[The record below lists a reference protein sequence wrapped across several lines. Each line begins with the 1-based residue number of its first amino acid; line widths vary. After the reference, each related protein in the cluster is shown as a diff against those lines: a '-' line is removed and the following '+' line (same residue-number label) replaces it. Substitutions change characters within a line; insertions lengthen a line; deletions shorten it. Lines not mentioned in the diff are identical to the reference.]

1 MELPSLGVL
10 PSLEPAAL
18 SPALLDGL
26 HSLQCLKHLE
36 GAAADLHHLPAAARS
51 LQSAADSLERFH
63 TRLLVIGVGFWA
75 AQGFVRWAWSR
86 WAAPSSASAC
96 PTAPA
101 TADEIGIAGHS
112 AMPTAETFIEHFGLV
127 KHPEGGYFREMY
139 RSGAPTMESMGKT
152 DERGARFS
160 VAGVEGG
167 ERNEMTSIYWMA
179 RGD

>member
-1 MELPSLGVL
+1 MFDHTRIRLGLSGSLSDYWHRPLVTCRWIVAFGQSLTASDDLVSRRIMEL

-101 TADEIGIAGHS
+101 TADEITIAGAIRCAAQCS
-112 AMPTAETFIEHFGLV
+112 A
-127 KHPEGGYFREMY
+127 
-139 RSGAPTMESMGKT
+139 
-152 DERGARFS
+152 
-160 VAGVEGG
+160 AG
-167 ERNEMTSIYWMA
+167 
-179 RGD
+179 